1 MVYEQRY
8 SFNKN
13 STDKIRATIRINMN
27 SFENFVKFGVSLN
40 EIPIA
45 MDKSG
50 KDVLIDW
57 YFLDG
62 FNTDKKLWL
71 DSNGL

>member
-1 MVYEQRY
+1 LVYEQRY